1 MWQER
6 AIWTS
11 AGADDD
17 VQGWLK
23 SFVAKVGLERAR
35 ELTLGIWAWAVANDA
50 KVFPALNGSAS
61 V

>member
-23 SFVAKVGLERAR
+23 SFVANVGLDRAK
-35 ELTLGIWAWAVANDA
+35 ELTLGLRAWAVENDSN
-50 KVFPALNGSAS
+50 VFGRSDNFT
-61 V
+61 VV